1 MNFLQ
6 LDKDSY
12 WINSIRKIEN
22 KEKERKLSIMIL
34 GKWRKNETT
43 LWILVTFNISLQEC
57 KNHGHVWNIITTKFY
72 DLRHKPRNYSL
83 HTNVLSFTTFVC
95 QKAGV
100 MKILTFHLSFNQS
113 KTSAGVSIKDPFCD
127 WLKDSRRMLFMLHQL
142 KVFRIGSY

>member
-12 WINSIRKIEN
+12 WINSVRKIEN

-72 DLRHKPRNYSL
+72 DLRHTPRNSSL
-83 HTNVLSFTTFVC
+83 HTNVERTFVHNVC
-95 QKAGV
+95 LPESRCDENTDLLPVFQP
-100 MKILTFHLSFNQS
+100 
-113 KTSAGVSIKDPFCD
+113 IKKKWWNLNFISVL
-127 WLKDSRRMLFMLHQL
+127 WLVEK
-142 KVFRIGSY
+142 